1 MWTRKGW
8 TLFFLA
14 VLSLFIGLY
23 IGDFQFGLFGLVIFI
38 FISLTLLISRPVV
51 VCEREL
57 SSTNIFEQNK
67 INVSVST
74 KRKGSGA
81 GIIELFDPIP
91 DYSILTEGSNK
102 MIYNISNPEKLDYQ
116 LEFPLRGFYGIGPTK
131 VRARD
136 YFSLF
141 YEEKDVVNK
150 EQLTVFPY
158 VGSLK
163 KVKIKANRYK
173 HYPGDFLTPQPGA
186 STEFYSIRDYQKG
199 DPFKKI
205 NWKVSVKRRE
215 LMVNEYEKE
224 NICDVFIILDAR
236 AVNAIGTPQDNALE
250 FNIKVALNIS
260 EYLINNRNQIGVAV
274 YGDRVDV
281 LRPGSGRNHFIKILR
296 MLTGT
301 YPTGFL
307 PLNIAMYYTKTF
319 IKSKTAILLFTN
331 LEYDHSLL
339 DTVKQLYGYDYRI
352 IVITPSS
359 IEYENRLLRGQYIHK
374 LALMRIERE
383 NYINKLRNCGA
394 TVLECALEDDIETVV
409 NNLGLMLS

>member
-8 TLFFLA
+8 VLLYLA
-14 VLSLFIGLY
+14 VLSFFIGLY

-51 VCEREL
+51 VCERKL
-57 SSTNIFEQNK
+57 SSTNIFEKNK

-74 KRKGSGA
+74 KRNGSGS

-91 DYSILTEGSNK
+91 NYSILTEGSNK

-136 YFSLF
+136 YFLL
-141 YEEKDVVNK
+141 YYDEKDVVDK
-150 EQLTVFPY
+150 EQMTVFPY

-205 NWKVSVKRRE
+205 NWKV
-215 LMVNEYEKE
+215 
-224 NICDVFIILDAR
+224 
-236 AVNAIGTPQDNALE
+236 
-250 FNIKVALNIS
+250 
-260 EYLINNRNQIGVAV
+260 
-274 YGDRVDV
+274 
-281 LRPGSGRNHFIKILR
+281 
-296 MLTGT
+296 
-301 YPTGFL
+301 
-307 PLNIAMYYTKTF
+307 
-319 IKSKTAILLFTN
+319 
-331 LEYDHSLL
+331 
-339 DTVKQLYGYDYRI
+339 
-352 IVITPSS
+352 
-359 IEYENRLLRGQYIHK
+359 
-374 LALMRIERE
+374 
-383 NYINKLRNCGA
+383 
-394 TVLECALEDDIETVV
+394 
-409 NNLGLMLS
+409 